1 VARTDKE
8 EVSRDTASGSRGRRR
23 RWTGVALVAGIVV
36 AGLAGSW
43 AAMAATER
51 VQHGHASR
59 LMDQHA
65 HEVRLAMMAEAN
77 RYRDTLNDASASVGA
92 QSDLT
97 ATDFAGITSKV
108 DRDRLPGAT
117 GIVFAISAGDG
128 QVAAAQAHW
137 REHGAPE
144 LVLTAVGTGIDHLF
158 SVFSRPLDGGVV
170 TTGRDLSQ
178 STEPADALRIS
189 RASRELT
196 ASHPYVLLKDRDK
209 PAAEQQMSFV
219 FSVPVFGG
227 AGTPDA
233 GRFRGWIVMGM
244 RGADFVEETLRSQS
258 RGAVT
263 VTLTDTSSTAP
274 TTVVRWPAG
283 IAAQAGALH
292 REQIITVGQRT
303 WRLDLASTGT
313 LLTATDRRTPSWTFA
328 VAVLI
333 TLLVAGM
340 AGILA
345 GARNR
350 AMDQVDQ
357 ATAALRD
364 DIRRREATEV
374 RLRESE
380 NELRHLALHD
390 PLTGLANRTL
400 FYERVDHALA
410 THSRGSATLAV
421 LFIDLDGFKQINDN
435 HGHSTGDAVLTEVAS
450 RLQHCMRTGD
460 TVGRFGGDEFA
471 VLAEQISTVDDAIAV
486 ADRVLRALQ
495 VPFAVGDQP
504 RQISASVGV
513 AMHEPVDETA
523 DAIIRSAD
531 EAMYQAKAAGKGRY
545 VLAQQAPANR

>member
-1 VARTDKE
+1 
-8 EVSRDTASGSRGRRR
+8 
-23 RWTGVALVAGIVV
+23 VAGICAV
-36 AGLAGSW
+36 GLAGSCV
-43 AAMAATER
+43 ATVAVQR
-51 VQHGHASR
+51 VQRVHAGQ

-65 HEVRLAMMAEAN
+65 DEVRRTMMAEAD
-77 RYRDTLNDASASVGA
+77 RYRDTLNDASAGLGA
-92 QSDLT
+92 QSRLT

-108 DRDRLPGAT
+108 NRERLPGAT
-117 GIVFAISAGDG
+117 GIAFAISAGDS

-137 REHGAPE
+137 REQGAPE
-144 LVLTAVGTGIDHLF
+144 LVLQSVGTGIDHLF
-158 SVFSRPLDGGVV
+158 TVFSHPLDGALP

-178 STEPADALRIS
+178 SPEPADALRIS
-189 RASRELT
+189 RASGQLT
-196 ASHPYVLLKDRDK
+196 ASHPYVLLKDRNM
-209 PAAEQQMSFV
+209 PAAAQQMSFV

-227 AGTPDA
+227 AGTPDP

-244 RGADFVEETLRSQS
+244 RGGDFVEETLRSQS
-258 RGAVT
+258 HGAVS
-263 VTLTDTSSTAP
+263 VTLTDISSTAP
-274 TTVVRWPAG
+274 TTVVRWLAGPA
-283 IAAQAGALH
+283 ARAGVLH
-292 REQIITVGQRT
+292 RERTITVGQRT

-313 LLTATDRRTPSWTFA
+313 LLTAADRRTPAWTFA
-328 VAVLI
+328 AAVLI

-357 ATAALRD
+357 ATAALRL

-410 THSRGSATLAV
+410 THSRGSATFAV

-435 HGHSTGDAVLTEVAS
+435 HGHSAGDAVLTEVAV
-450 RLQHCMRTGD
+450 RLRHCMRTGD

-471 VLAEQISTVDDAIAV
+471 VLAEQISTVDDAMAV

-495 VPFAVGDQP
+495 VSLADGDRSQ
-504 RQISASVGV
+504 QISASVGV
-513 AMHEPVDETA
+513 ALYAPDATA

-545 VLAQQAPANR
+545 VLAQQAPADL